1 MLFSKLY
8 SVYSRS
14 IFYNNALFYWANIS
28 HTNFKQDTEQRL
40 KASPSKKP
48 QTVKND
54 QLGQFSVTLT

>member
-14 IFYNNALFYWANIS
+14 IFHINALFYWANIS

-40 KASPSKKP
+40 NPSLSKKP